1 MREGAATM
9 RSAVVVFHEP
19 ERGIEMSSLV
29 EVLYPLP
36 NLRRTTL
43 STVRWWESRRLVFN
57 KAVGSAGLVTL
68 AGVSLFVALPP
79 HASVLPPQVMLM
91 GAVVYGVLANACYSL
106 GWMAELLARR
116 VWGRS
121 APDLGPLLF
130 RQGLIFSVGLTLL
143 PILLAVMG
151 WVARIVVGIAT

>member
-1 MREGAATM
+1 
-9 RSAVVVFHEP
+9 
-19 ERGIEMSSLV
+19 MSSLV

-36 NLRRTTL
+36 DIRRTPL
-43 STVRWWESRRLVFN
+43 STVRWWESRRLTFN

-68 AGVSLFVALPP
+68 AGVSILFALPP
-79 HASVLPPQVMLM
+79 YSEVLMLPGMLM
-91 GAVVYGVLANACYSL
+91 AAAVYGIVANVCYTL
-106 GWMAELLARR
+106 GSMTELLARR

-143 PILLAVMG
+143 PLLVAVFI
-151 WVARIVVGIAT
+151 WIARIVAFVVS